1 VTLSSQRD
9 DSARQKVHIAVYYEA
24 LCPDSRSFIVK
35 QLGPTYHKLPGN
47 MDIELVPYGKATV
60 RKFAL
65 TYEIQFC
72 IAAIILYYNSI
83 S

>member
-1 VTLSSQRD
+1 
-9 DSARQKVHIAVYYEA
+9 
-24 LCPDSRSFIVK
+24 VK